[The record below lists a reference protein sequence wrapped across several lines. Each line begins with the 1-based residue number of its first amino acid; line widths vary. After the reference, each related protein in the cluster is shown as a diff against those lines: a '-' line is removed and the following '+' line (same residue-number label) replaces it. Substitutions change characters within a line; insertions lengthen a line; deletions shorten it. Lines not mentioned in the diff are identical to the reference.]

1 MALELH
7 RRAELARIRRVGHSA
22 CAHVLPLRH
31 CLADVF
37 SRSLGARVLLD
48 TPSDRGTLEVGDH
61 LSVDECCLASKLFL
75 GHVAALA
82 EQNVDAVF
90 VPSLMGYG
98 RFDTFCTK
106 FQALPDL
113 VENAFAVANK
123 RVRVISLRIDEPKG
137 ASEQDAIWGYTY
149 IYSMQFGVSRKN
161 AKRVYKAAI
170 SAQRDYDASM
180 AREQE
185 RLIKNMAKLPEQE
198 RPLTILVAAHPYVS
212 HDPFVGGVVEDALR
226 ELGVCVLF
234 ADETDKPRALKK
246 SYEFSHS
253 IPWMVNRELIG
264 SILMLH
270 DQVDGIVLMSAY
282 PCGPDSMCDDA
293 IERCI
298 KGKPIL
304 TLTVDAQA
312 GTAGVETRVESFVDI
327 LSYQKKGGYLNE

>member
-1 MALELH
+1 MSLEFGQ
-7 RRAELARIRRVGHSA
+7 RADLVDVRRVGIPRA
-22 CAHVLPLRH
+22 LLYYRYGIAWRTFFEQLGRDVVL
-31 CLADVF
+31 DE
-37 SRSLGARVLLD
+37 
-48 TPSDRGTLEVGDH
+48 PSDRGTLEVGDR

-75 GHVAALA
+75 GHVSALIDA
-82 EQNVDAVF
+82 GVDAVF

-113 VENAFAVANK
+113 AANAFAVAGK
-123 RVRVISLRIDEPKG
+123 PVRIISLRIDELRGETEEAAFKGLAARFG
-137 ASEQDAIWGYTY
+137 AS
-149 IYSMQFGVSRKN
+149 RKE
-161 AKRVYKAAI
+161 AARAYKAART
-170 SAQRDYDASM
+170 AQRSYDEAM

-185 RLIKNMAKLPEQE
+185 KLVKSLGKLPAAE

-226 ELGVCVLF
+226 DLGACVLF
-234 ADETDKPRALKK
+234 ADETDRARALKR

-270 DQVDGIVLMSAY
+270 EHIDGIVLMSAY
-282 PCGPDSMCDDA
+282 PCGPDSMADDA

-327 LSYQKKGGYLNE
+327 LSYQKKGGYLNA

>member
-1 MALELH
+1 MSLEFGQ
-7 RRAELARIRRVGHSA
+7 RADLVDVRRVGIPRA
-22 CAHVLPLRH
+22 LLYYRYGIAWRTFFEQLGREVVL
-31 CLADVF
+31 DE
-37 SRSLGARVLLD
+37 
-48 TPSDRGTLEVGDH
+48 PSDHGTLEVGDR

-75 GHVAALA
+75 GHVSALIDA
-82 EQNVDAVF
+82 GVDAVF

-113 VENAFAVANK
+113 AANAFAVAGK
-123 RVRVISLRIDEPKG
+123 PVRIISLRIDELRGETEEAAFKGLAARFG
-137 ASEQDAIWGYTY
+137 AS
-149 IYSMQFGVSRKN
+149 RKE
-161 AKRVYKAAI
+161 AARAYKAARA
-170 SAQRDYDASM
+170 AQRSYDEAM

-185 RLIKNMAKLPEQE
+185 KLVKSLAKLPAAE

-226 ELGVCVLF
+226 DLGACVLF
-234 ADETDKPRALKK
+234 ADETDRARALKR

-270 DQVDGIVLMSAY
+270 EHIDGIVFMSAY
-282 PCGPDSMCDDA
+282 PCGPDSMADDA

-327 LSYQKKGGYLNE
+327 LSYQKKGGYLNA

>member
-1 MALELH
+1 MSLEFGQ
-7 RRAELARIRRVGHSA
+7 RADLVDVRRVGIPRA
-22 CAHVLPLRH
+22 LLYYRYGIAWRTFFEQLGREVVL
-31 CLADVF
+31 DE
-37 SRSLGARVLLD
+37 
-48 TPSDRGTLEVGDH
+48 PSDHGALEVGDR

-75 GHVAALA
+75 GHVSALIDA
-82 EQNVDAVF
+82 GVDAVF

-113 VENAFAVANK
+113 AANAFAVAGK
-123 RVRVISLRIDEPKG
+123 PVRIISLRIDELRGETEEAAFKGLAARFG
-137 ASEQDAIWGYTY
+137 AS
-149 IYSMQFGVSRKN
+149 RKE
-161 AKRVYKAAI
+161 AARAYKAARA
-170 SAQRDYDASM
+170 AQRSYDEAM

-185 RLIKNMAKLPEQE
+185 KLVKSLAKLPAAE

-226 ELGVCVLF
+226 DLGACVLF
-234 ADETDKPRALKK
+234 ADETDRARALKR

-270 DQVDGIVLMSAY
+270 EHIDGIVLMSAY
-282 PCGPDSMCDDA
+282 PCGPDSMADDA

-327 LSYQKKGGYLNE
+327 LSYQKKGGYLNA

>member
-1 MALELH
+1 MSLDFG
-7 RRAELARIRRVGHSA
+7 RRADLADVRRVGIPRA
-22 CAHVLPLRH
+22 LLYYRYGIAWRTFFEQLGCEVVLD
-31 CLADVF
+31 A
-37 SRSLGARVLLD
+37 
-48 TPSDRGTLEVGDH
+48 PSDRGTLEVGDH

-75 GHVAALA
+75 GHVAALV

-113 VENAFAVANK
+113 AANAFAVAGQS
-123 RVRVISLRIDEPKG
+123 VRIISLRIDELRG
-137 ASEQDAIWGYTY
+137 ETEESAYLGLAAR
-149 IYSMQFGVSRKN
+149 FGLSHKE
-161 AKRVYKAAI
+161 AKRAYKAAAA
-170 SAQRDYDASM
+170 AQRDYDASM

-185 RLIKNMAKLPEQE
+185 KLVKNLSKLPAQE
-198 RPLTILVAAHPYVS
+198 RPLTILIAAHPYVS

-226 ELGVCVLF
+226 EQGACVLF
-234 ADETDKPRALKK
+234 ADETDKPRSLKR

-253 IPWMVNRELIG
+253 IPWIVNRELIG
-264 SILMLH
+264 SILALH
-270 DQVDGIVLMSAY
+270 DHIDGIVLMSAY

-327 LSYQKKGGYLNE
+327 LSYQKKGGYLNA

>member
-1 MALELH
+1 MSLEFGQ
-7 RRAELARIRRVGHSA
+7 RADLVDVRRVGIPRA
-22 CAHVLPLRH
+22 LLYYRYGIAWRTFFEQLGREVVL
-31 CLADVF
+31 DE
-37 SRSLGARVLLD
+37 
-48 TPSDRGTLEVGDH
+48 PSDRGTLEVGDR

-75 GHVAALA
+75 GHVSALIDA
-82 EQNVDAVF
+82 SVDAVF

-113 VENAFAVANK
+113 AANAFAVAG
-123 RVRVISLRIDEPKG
+123 RPVRIISLRIDELRGETEEAAFKGLAARFG
-137 ASEQDAIWGYTY
+137 AS
-149 IYSMQFGVSRKN
+149 RKE
-161 AKRVYKAAI
+161 AARAYKAARA
-170 SAQRDYDASM
+170 AQRSYDEAM

-185 RLIKNMAKLPEQE
+185 KLVKSLGKLPAAE

-226 ELGVCVLF
+226 DLGACVLF
-234 ADETDKPRALKK
+234 ADETDRSRALKR

-270 DQVDGIVLMSAY
+270 EHIDGIVLMSAY
-282 PCGPDSMCDDA
+282 PCGPDSMADDA

-327 LSYQKKGGYLNE
+327 LSYQKKGGYLNA

>member
-1 MALELH
+1 MKLEFGQ
-7 RRAELARIRRVGHSA
+7 RADLADVRRVGIPRA
-22 CAHVLPLRH
+22 LLYYRYGIAWRTFFEQLGCEVVLD
-31 CLADVF
+31 A
-37 SRSLGARVLLD
+37 
-48 TPSDRGTLEVGDH
+48 PSDRGTLEVGDH

-75 GHVAALA
+75 GHVAALV
-82 EQNVDAVF
+82 EKGVDAVF

-113 VENAFAVANK
+113 AENAFIVAGQ
-123 RVRVISLRIDEPKG
+123 RVRVISFRIDELKG
-137 ASEQDAIWGYTY
+137 ETEEDAYLGLAAR
-149 IYSMQFGVSRKN
+149 FGIARRE
-161 AKRVYKAAI
+161 AKRAYRAAI
-170 SAQRDYDASM
+170 AAQRAYDGEM

-185 RLIKNMAKLPEQE
+185 KLVKNIAKLPAAE
-198 RPLTILVAAHPYVS
+198 RPLTILLAAHPYVS

-226 ELGVCVLF
+226 EQGVCVLF
-234 ADETDKPRALKK
+234 ADETDKQRSLKK

-270 DQVDGIVLMSAY
+270 EHIDGIVLMSAY

-327 LSYQKKGGYLNE
+327 LSYQKKGGYLHA

>member
-7 RRAELARIRRVGHSA
+7 RRAELAGIRRVGIPRA
-22 CAHVLPLRH
+22 LMYYRYGIAWRT
-31 CLADVF
+31 F
-37 SRSLGARVLLD
+37 FQELGCEVVLD

-137 ASEQDAIWGYTY
+137 ASEQDAYLGLA
-149 IYSMQFGVSRKN
+149 MQFGVSRKN

-226 ELGVCVLF
+226 ELGACVLF

>member
-1 MALELH
+1 MSLEFGQ
-7 RRAELARIRRVGHSA
+7 RADLVDVRRVGIPRA
-22 CAHVLPLRH
+22 LLYYRYGIAWRTFFEQLGREVVL
-31 CLADVF
+31 DE
-37 SRSLGARVLLD
+37 
-48 TPSDRGTLEVGDH
+48 PSDRGTLEVGDR

-75 GHVAALA
+75 GHVSALIDA
-82 EQNVDAVF
+82 GVDAVF

-113 VENAFAVANK
+113 AANAFAVAGK
-123 RVRVISLRIDEPKG
+123 PVRIISLRIDELRGETEEAAFKGLAARFG
-137 ASEQDAIWGYTY
+137 AS
-149 IYSMQFGVSRKN
+149 RKE
-161 AKRVYKAAI
+161 AARAYKAARA
-170 SAQRDYDASM
+170 AQRSYDEAM

-185 RLIKNMAKLPEQE
+185 KLVKSLAKLPAAE

-226 ELGVCVLF
+226 DLGACVLF
-234 ADETDKPRALKK
+234 ADETDRSRALKR

-270 DQVDGIVLMSAY
+270 EHIDGIVLMSAY
-282 PCGPDSMCDDA
+282 PCGPDSMADDA

-327 LSYQKKGGYLNE
+327 LSYQKKGGYLNA